1 MHQLNFRFTNFTTI
15 SGDPTLEPEDM
26 YDQTYTGKKNK
37 KNPWSSPGSAPIV
50 GDGCGV
56 NGGNPDGCIGMRKFY
71 LIFFPRV
78 YNTNLS
84 DSKCLQNLK
93 GFKNLHDSSV
103 YLFVIV

>member
-1 MHQLNFRFTNFTTI
+1 
-15 SGDPTLEPEDM
+15 M

-78 YNTNLS
+78 HNTNVS

-93 GFKNLHDSSV
+93 DSKTCMTLLCI
-103 YLFVIV
+103 YLLLFRHRAV